1 MEVFTLERKA
11 RTERFTELEDRYVG
25 YTVYDRH
32 YEKMGE
38 VDVLFLDEND
48 QPAYIGVKMGF
59 LGTRSTLIP
68 FEMVR
73 VNDARQV
80 IKVAADKETLK
91 NGPTFDDDR
100 EITPE
105 FENEVYS
112 YYGLRRTQTIG
123 NTGSYGSYYS
133 DDVTDAGTV
142 GPGMTMGDT
151 ETGDFREHAAHD
163 EGVHQSRGN
172 DLEDEDELRVQRT
185 EEELVAGIRQRE
197 AGSIRVR
204 KRVRTDREHIE
215 VPTRH
220 EEVTVERVPVEGEAS
235 EAQIGDEEV
244 VVPVTEEEVV
254 VHKRPV
260 LKEEVRVRKDVVEET
275 EVVEE
280 DVRREEVE
288 VEDETERRGRGL

>member
-172 DLEDEDELRVQRT
+172 DLEDEDELRVQRI
-185 EEELVAGIRQRE
+185 EEELRVGTRE
-197 AGSIRVR
+197 RKAGSIRVR

-288 VEDETERRGRGL
+288 VEDETERRGRGH

>member
-1 MEVFTLERKA
+1 MEERSD
-11 RTERFTELEDRYVG
+11 RFTAIEDQYAG
-25 YTVYDRH
+25 YTVYDQH
-32 YEKMGE
+32 YEKIGN
-38 VDVLFLDEND
+38 VDDLFVDEND
-48 QPAYIGVKMGF
+48 SPQYIGVKMGF

-73 VNDARQV
+73 VNDARKV
-80 IKVAADKETLK
+80 IEVAAEKERLK
-91 NGPTFDDDR
+91 NGPTFDDER
-100 EITPE
+100 EITPQ
-105 FENEVYS
+105 FEKEVYS
-112 YYGLRRTQTIG
+112 YYGLQRTQTIG
-123 NTGSYGSYYS
+123 NIGSYGSYYS
-133 DDVTDAGTV
+133 DEDTDAGTV
-142 GPGMTMGDT
+142 GPGMSMGDT
-151 ETGDFREHAAHD
+151 ETGEFREHAAHD

-185 EEELVAGIRQRE
+185 EEELAAGTRQRE

-204 KRVRTDREHIE
+204 KRVRTDRERIE

-220 EEVTVERVPVEGEAS
+220 EEISVERVPVEGEAT
-235 EAQIGDEEV
+235 EAEIGEGEV

-260 LKEEVRVRKDVVEET
+260 LKEEVRIRKDVVEDT

-288 VEDETERRGRGL
+288 VEDETERRGGGH

>member
-1 MEVFTLERKA
+1 LERQA
-11 RTERFTELEDRYVG
+11 RTERFTEEVEDRYVG

-48 QPAYIGVKMGF
+48 QPEYIGVKMGF

-123 NTGSYGSYYS
+123 NTGSYYS
-133 DDVTDAGTV
+133 DEGTDAGTV

-163 EGVHQSRGN
+163 EGVHQSRGD
-172 DLEDEDELRVQRT
+172 DLEDEDELRVQRS
-185 EEELVAGIRQRE
+185 EEELVAGIRERK

-220 EEVTVERVPVEGEAS
+220 EEVSVERVPVEGEGS
-235 EAQIGDEEV
+235 EAEIGDEEV

-260 LKEEVRVRKDVVEET
+260 LKEEVRIRKDVVEET

-288 VEDETERRGRGL
+288 VEDETERRGGL